1 MKNILI
7 GIYILCLGFPAIIFG
22 QPAKPE
28 GSIVPPDHSS
38 FPLRRVVLFTNGTA
52 YFEREATVT
61 GSGRLEM
68 GVYTRDVD
76 DLLKSLVL
84 IDSEGGAIQ
93 AVQYG
98 SQDPL
103 ERSLKSFSLDLSG
116 SSDLVS
122 LLNQARGELVELWA
136 GERIA
141 GTLFGIE
148 GRDTVASTSTSDLSG
163 DDSQI
168 LTRIY
173 INLLTEEGLRSIP
186 YDSISRFS
194 FQNPILT
201 EELKKALSFI
211 AQGRNK
217 DKKTI
222 DIRYAGSGTRKVR
235 AGYVLE
241 SPVWKT
247 VFRLVLGEGNR
258 HLLQGWAIVENPTD
272 DDWQAVRL
280 DLISGMPLSYAMK
293 LYEPIYNPRPQVPYA
308 VEQQMP
314 SPVYSGGVASKTP
327 ATAPSSSRSQSI
339 TKGRLPDAFMEKSLA
354 FNEEEEEEDEFFTAE
369 SMKEGSVQAETLE
382 AGEFIR
388 YSIKDPVTLPRHEA
402 SLLPVLNTEIE
413 GERIS
418 IYNETINRK
427 HPLNG
432 VRLTNTT
439 GFSLMGG
446 PLTVYEAGIYAGDAR
461 IDTISAGEKRLL
473 SYSMDLDREILFLD
487 KNLPET
493 ITRIQIR
500 KGTLFVSKVVRKER
514 TYTLANRGNAS
525 CKVLLEHPATAGYK
539 LVEPGNYLERTETLY
554 RFLVEAPA
562 KKPEGTTF
570 KVVEE
575 LPLDSTV
582 ALANLQTETILF
594 YQNQRAA
601 SPRLKDALSKIVSLK
616 NEAAQ
621 AVQARQDLETR
632 INQITREQER
642 IRNNMEVLD
651 RTSTLYQRY
660 LKTLN
665 EQEDTLS
672 ELQESLTRARDL
684 ESQKKRDVEE
694 YISNLEVD

>member
-1 MKNILI
+1 MKNMLMRFC
-7 GIYILCLGFPAIIFG
+7 ILCLGFPAIVFG

-28 GSIVPPDHSS
+28 GSIVSSDHSS

-61 GSGRLEM
+61 GSGTLEM

-84 IDSEGGAIQ
+84 IDSEGGTIQ

-122 LLNQARGELVELWA
+122 LLNQARGESVELWA

-148 GRDTVASTSTSDLSG
+148 ARDTVANTSISDQSG

-194 FQNPILT
+194 FQNPVLT
-201 EELKKALSFI
+201 EELKKALSLI
-211 AQGRNK
+211 AEGRNK
-217 DKKTI
+217 DRKTI
-222 DIRYAGSGTRKVR
+222 NIRYAGSGTRKVR

-293 LYEPIYNPRPQVPYA
+293 LYEPLYNPRPQVPYT
-308 VEQQMP
+308 VERQMP

-327 ATAPSSSRSQSI
+327 ATAPSSSRSQAI
-339 TKGRLPDAFMEKSLA
+339 TKGRLPDAFMDKSLA
-354 FNEEEEEEDEFFTAE
+354 FSEEEEEESFTAE
-369 SMKEGSVQAETLE
+369 SMKEESARAETME

-388 YSIKDPVTLPRHEA
+388 YSIKDPVSLPRHEA
-402 SLLPVLNTEIE
+402 SLLPILNTEVE

-427 HPLNG
+427 RPLNG

-446 PLTVYEAGIYAGDAR
+446 PITVYEAGIYAGDAR

-514 TYTLANRGNAS
+514 TYTLVNRGNAS
-525 CKVLLEHPATAGYK
+525 RKVLLEHPVAAGYK

-582 ALANLQTETILF
+582 ALTNLQTETILF
-594 YQNQRAA
+594 YQNQRTA
-601 SPRLKDALSKIVSLK
+601 SPRLKDALAKIVSLK

-621 AVQARQDLETR
+621 ATQARQDMEAR

-642 IRNNMEVLD
+642 IRKNMEVLD
-651 RTSTLYQRY
+651 QTSALYQRY

-672 ELQESLTRARDL
+672 ELQESLTKARAL